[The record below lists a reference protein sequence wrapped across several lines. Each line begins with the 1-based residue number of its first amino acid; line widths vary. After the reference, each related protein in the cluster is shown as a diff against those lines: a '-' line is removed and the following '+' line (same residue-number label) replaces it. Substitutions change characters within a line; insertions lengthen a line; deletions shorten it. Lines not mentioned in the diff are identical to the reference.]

1 MALISFVSSGE
12 SNRHPKLTNPE
23 RLRAEAER
31 FDQLKQIAKFS
42 SSGYVLP
49 LFLLFNLADW
59 YYYEHFAWEF
69 LSYRLATVVG
79 IFVLNKIIQRVN
91 TLFVGQILCTIFI
104 LFCAVPLYMMVCKI
118 GDSGSPYYA
127 GLILVM
133 IGMSSGFRFTW
144 PFYVLNFCL
153 ITFPM
158 IWLIPLTL
166 DIQRSSFYFLN
177 VLFLFSTG
185 LIQMVSRIFN
195 EKLHFKEYRSRLDL
209 ENEITNRDQ
218 VIKEKSQEAISL
230 ALLSK
235 QFSPQVVHAITS
247 GELDINRPVHRSD
260 ICVLFV
266 DIVNSTERFL
276 KLDRE
281 DLHSILTMYMDDV
294 MSSLLKFDI
303 TIDKFMGDGILAFSN
318 DPIRHADYIERML
331 YAALEIREKIEA
343 RQARYSELWMAEFQI
358 SIGIAAGFASVGFYG
373 SSLHLKSYTAI
384 GPVVNLAARL
394 GSAAEP
400 QQILVSNDVI
410 RKLEKRNS
418 EILNK
423 FTFNSRGVVRLKGF
437 ETDLV
442 QVSELK
448 GMAEAE
454 PAISTVKGNPPV
466 CINGHGLLFL
476 DTNERGI
483 FVFKCRT
490 CGHVAEEE
498 KKAA

>member
-1 MALISFVSSGE
+1 MALISFASSSVSKTAQ
-12 SNRHPKLTNPE
+12 NTKLSTPE

-31 FDQLKQIAKFS
+31 FEQLKQIARFS

-49 LFLLFNLADW
+49 LFLIFNIADW
-59 YYYEHFAWEF
+59 YYYQHFAWEF
-69 LSYRLATVVG
+69 LGYRLITVGG
-79 IFVLNKIIQRVN
+79 IFVLNKLIQRAPS
-91 TLFVGQILCTIFI
+91 LFVGQVLCTVFI
-104 LFCAVPLYMMVCKI
+104 LFCAAPLYVMVYKI

-144 PFYVLNFCL
+144 PFYCLNFCL
-153 ITFPM
+153 ITLPM
-158 IWLIPLTL
+158 IWLVPLL
-166 DIQRSSFYFLN
+166 LEIQRSSFYFLSA
-177 VLFLFSTG
+177 LFLFSTG

-195 EKLHFKEYRSRLDL
+195 EKLHFKEYKSRLDL
-209 ENEITNRDQ
+209 ENEVSGRDKIIE
-218 VIKEKSQEAISL
+218 VKSQEAINL

-235 QFSPQVVHAITS
+235 QFSPQVVHAINA
-247 GELDINRPVHRSD
+247 GELDINRPVHRAD

-266 DIVNSTERFL
+266 DIVNSTERFVR
-276 KLDRE
+276 LDRE

-318 DPIRHADYIERML
+318 DPIRHADYLERVL
-331 YAALEIREKIEA
+331 YAALEIREKIQSK
-343 RQARYSELWMAEFQI
+343 QAEYTELWMAEFQI

-384 GPVVNLAARL
+384 GRVVNLAGRL

-400 QQILVSNDVI
+400 QQILVSNEI
-410 RKLEKRNS
+410 IQKLEKRNS
-418 EILNK
+418 DILRK
-423 FTFNSRGVVRLKGF
+423 FSFNSKGSVKLKGF
-437 ETDLV
+437 ESDLI
-442 QVSELK
+442 QVSELN
-448 GMAEAE
+448 GMSATE

-466 CINGHGLLFL
+466 CVNGHGLLFL
-476 DTNERGI
+476 DTNARGI

-490 CGHVAEEE
+490 CGHTADE
-498 KKAA
+498 AA